1 MKKVYMWGTGRLA
14 GKVLDVYYPASGIEG
29 FIDNDCSKHIFME
42 KEVIRP
48 ETLREREYDAVL
60 IANLYGEQIKKQSE
74 DMGLN
79 VDKFIFLY
87 ENSRIQ
93 DMNKDYG
100 FVAKIL
106 GESYAKKIKDRYH
119 LVRGLEMREKL
130 CLEASCIF

>member
-14 GKVLDVYYPASGIEG
+14 GKVLDVYYPAAGIEG

-74 DMGLN
+74 DIGLD

-119 LVRGLEMREKL
+119 LVRGLEMR
-130 CLEASCIF
+130 